1 MYLDNNL
8 HISFV
13 HDCIS
18 LHVNHK
24 QMIYGG
30 VDGTLILSSLLPIWH
45 ICIKT
50 SIVCFLLH
58 FYISINLLK
67 GAWTEQRKEFNC
79 IACAASKKCK
89 LFICTKWIIAEM
101 SLLLFHRRHCRSVLF
116 SLFCSILFSSVGFI
130 SLNFLLNCCRSLS
143 AFAIYRYGLLIDM
156 QAPPELV
163 SIFSEYANFYFVFNF
178 FFQPF
183 ICFPLLFILH
193 LPQLKNEKFL

>member
-13 HDCIS
+13 HDSIS

-30 VDGTLILSSLLPIWH
+30 VDGTVILSSLLPIWH
-45 ICIKT
+45 ICTMCIT

-67 GAWTEQRKEFNC
+67 GTWTEQRKEFNC
-79 IACAASKKCK
+79 NAYAASKKCK

-101 SLLLFHRRHCRSVLF
+101 SLLLFHRQHCRSVLF
-116 SLFCSILFSSVGFI
+116 SLFCSILFFFSLFRFFRFPFELLSVVVGFCNSSLWTANRYASTTRI
-130 SLNFLLNCCRSLS
+130 S
-143 AFAIYRYGLLIDM
+143 
-156 QAPPELV
+156 
-163 SIFSEYANFYFVFNF
+163 
-178 FFQPF
+178 
-183 ICFPLLFILH
+183 
-193 LPQLKNEKFL
+193 